1 MIAAGMP
8 VARAGRRGRNG
19 DALLDLMH
27 IAEWAAASASPQ
39 DDLADRVP
47 RILAN
52 PIEELIRRARTPN
65 EKQLLLEAWYHCTN
79 AVRDA
84 LDAPELD
91 TATPE
96 MRKIIDGLT
105 SL

>member
-8 VARAGRRGRNG
+8 VARTGRRGRGG
-19 DALLDLMH
+19 DALLDLMQ
-27 IAEWAAASASPQ
+27 IAEWRANGASPR

-65 EKQLLLEAWYHCTN
+65 EKQFLVEAWYHCAN